1 MTISRIWTARKRA
14 VLMMNN
20 IVNENDFK
28 YYMQDIERYY
38 FGARYSYSELL
49 SNEMVP
55 FRFKTIITKYIKDD
69 VDYDTTLE
77 SHLYYMNK
85 ESFDYSIYKQLKARI
100 RVNQYKKS
108 DRPENGF
115 REKLY
120 TIEELTSIAP
130 EDKEKMGMIIRELVL
145 SKLAMFAFSV

>member
-1 MTISRIWTARKRA
+1 MTISRIWTARKRE

-55 FRFKTIITKYIKDD
+55 FKFKTIITKYIKDD
-69 VDYDTTLE
+69 VDYETTLE
-77 SHLYYMNK
+77 SHFYYMNR

-130 EDKEKMGMIIRELVL
+130 EDKEKMGMIIREIVL